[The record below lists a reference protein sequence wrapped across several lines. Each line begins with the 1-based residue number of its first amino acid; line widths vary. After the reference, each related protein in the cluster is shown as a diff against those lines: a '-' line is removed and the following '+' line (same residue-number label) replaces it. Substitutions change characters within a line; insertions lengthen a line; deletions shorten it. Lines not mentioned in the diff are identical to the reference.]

1 MIPEGHQIGQGWR
14 AALAALAFAVT
25 ALVIYALFSSGFGR
39 LPRAAAPTPEPAPRQ
54 VEPAPRQ
61 TEPAPRQVEPA
72 PRAQPDR
79 PAAAVAARPSPVRAS
94 GRDALWVVSDGFWL
108 TYLPEGLARSGGK
121 VTASAARATFGSA
134 GRVVEVQ
141 VEHGTVATDWGAY
154 RKRITVLDARA
165 TTVRGKPA
173 VAGRHPGGGRV
184 IAWLERPGTGAWIR
198 VSDSLSSELAAIAAS
213 VKAPVGD

>member
-1 MIPEGHQIGQGWR
+1 
-14 AALAALAFAVT
+14 
-25 ALVIYALFSSGFGR
+25 
-39 LPRAAAPTPEPAPRQ
+39 
-54 VEPAPRQ
+54 
-61 TEPAPRQVEPA
+61 
-72 PRAQPDR
+72 
-79 PAAAVAARPSPVRAS
+79 VAARPSPVRAS